1 MNRMPA
7 LVIGGGPAGSIA
19 AMRLAKAGTR
29 TLLVERSHEGH
40 DPVCGGFVSADALK
54 LLKQAGI
61 ATHVLGGHRIEK
73 FRVVV
78 GKRSIETRLPFPAIG
93 LSRRRLD
100 AALIEA
106 ARSAGA
112 SIQHGLAARE
122 LDTEARSVSFADGS
136 RIAADAIFL
145 ATGKLNLRGADRPGD
160 PDHGEAMVGLRI
172 ALRPDRSCATAL
184 AGTIELHPFEGG
196 YCGLVLQED
205 RRLNLCLS
213 VAAKR
218 LRAVGGSPDA
228 LLADLVREAPLL
240 AQRVDAS
247 EPIDS
252 WRSIARIPYGWRA
265 SDTEPGIFRI
275 GDQAAVIASLAG
287 DGIAI
292 AIASATAASTALL
305 RDGPACAPAY
315 QRTFA
320 ARSRWPLAVGEM
332 LRAAAERPAWSRP
345 ISRLLQLQPR
355 ALAWGASLTRI
366 SATA

>member
-1 MNRMPA
+1 MNRIPA

-19 AMRLAKAGTR
+19 AIRLAQGGMR
-29 TLLVERSHEGH
+29 TLLVERSHEDH
-40 DPVCGGFVSADALK
+40 DPVCGGFVSADALQS
-54 LLKQAGI
+54 LEQAGI
-61 ATHVLGGHRIEK
+61 AGDALGGHRIEK

-78 GKRSIETRLPFPAIG
+78 GERSIETRLPFPAIG
-93 LSRRRLD
+93 LSRRKLD
-100 AALIEA
+100 AILIEA
-106 ARSAGA
+106 ARTAGA
-112 SIQHGLAARE
+112 RIVHGLAARE
-122 LDTEARSVSFADGS
+122 LDAEDRSVSFADGS
-136 RIAADAIFL
+136 RIAADAVLL

-160 PDHGEAMVGLRI
+160 PDHGDAMVGLRI
-172 ALRPDRSCATAL
+172 ALRPGPGCIAAL

-205 RRLNLCLS
+205 RTLNLCLS

-218 LRAVGGSPDA
+218 LRAVGGSADA
-228 LLADLVREAPLL
+228 LLAAL
-240 AQRVDAS
+240 AQNAPTLARRVEGGRPVDG
-247 EPIDS
+247 

-265 SDTEPGIFRI
+265 PDTEPGIFRI

-292 AIASATAASTALL
+292 AIASATAASKALL
-305 RDGPACAPAY
+305 RDGPAAAPAY
-315 QRTFA
+315 QRAFA
-320 ARSRWPLAVGEM
+320 ARARWPLAVGEM

-345 ISRLLQLQPR
+345 VSRLLQLHPR